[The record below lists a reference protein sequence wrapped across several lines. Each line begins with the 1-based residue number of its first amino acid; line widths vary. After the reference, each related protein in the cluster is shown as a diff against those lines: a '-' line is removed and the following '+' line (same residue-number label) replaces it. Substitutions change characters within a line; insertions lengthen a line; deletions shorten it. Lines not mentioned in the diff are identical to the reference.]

1 MEHLT
6 ILTYKYLFF
15 NSIKNKINVPS
26 GAFFVIKFHIF
37 AKTQKQSMSLKK
49 AYILIF
55 IILLIDQI
63 SKIYMKTNFI
73 YGEMGQIDVAR
84 WFKIV
89 LIENDGMAWGV
100 EIPGQY
106 GKLFLTVFRL
116 FAITGI
122 GYWLWDS
129 VQKKG
134 SNYLIVAIALIFAGA
149 FGNIIDSVFY
159 GVIFDHSNYQVATL
173 FAENPY
179 GTWFHGK
186 VVDMLYFPIF
196 ETRLPDW
203 LPFWGG
209 SNFKFFNAIFNI
221 ADMAISTG
229 VGILIFFNKKAFH
242 GMD

>member
-1 MEHLT
+1 
-6 ILTYKYLFF
+6 
-15 NSIKNKINVPS
+15 
-26 GAFFVIKFHIF
+26 
-37 AKTQKQSMSLKK
+37 MSLKK

-55 IILLIDQI
+55 IVLLVDQI
-63 SKIYMKTNFI
+63 SKIYMKTTFL

-84 WFKIV
+84 WFKII

-100 EIPGQY
+100 EIPGKY
-106 GKLFLTVFRL
+106 GKLFLTIFRL
-116 FAITGI
+116 FTVSGI
-122 GYWLWDS
+122 AYWLWDS
-129 VQKKG
+129 VQKKC

-173 FAENPY
+173 FAEKPY
-179 GTWFHGK
+179 GTWFHGR

-196 ETRLPDW
+196 ETKLPEW

-229 VGILIFFNKKAFH
+229 VGILIVFNKKTFQETK
-242 GMD
+242 